1 MKFKAVKFS
10 YLNKS
15 KYIYSI
21 FLEVYFQA
29 KIFLFNQILV
39 VV

>member
-1 MKFKAVKFS
+1 MEFKTVKFS
-10 YLNKS
+10 HLNKS
-15 KYIYSI
+15 KYIYNV